1 MADEGE
7 FLDKT
12 IDRERSINSV
22 HAAAFL
28 QRWGMGKHMGADD
41 SGRCDY
47 TGKSKYI
54 FLQYVQ
60 EIIGKGFIWHVKCC
74 SGVLWEYVNTNSSF
88 TATKGC
94 RSCLAVCRRQ
104 LRIGSEHRDG
114 PPKRLS
120 LVVGCVGAAAEDDAM
135 DLESIAILRHDLNVL
150 RGLVLEEA
158 LPQLGGNR
166 QVGVGHRLKET
177 TP

>member
-1 MADEGE
+1 MADEGD

-28 QRWGMGKHMGADD
+28 QQWGMGKHLGADD

-47 TGKSKYI
+47 IGKFKYI

-60 EIIGKGFIWHVKCC
+60 EIFGKGFIWHVKCC

-120 LVVGCVGAAAEDDAM
+120 LVVGCVGAAAGTVPRDEGVDRTKNPQRWTVSFQGQIPDRGVR
-135 DLESIAILRHDLNVL
+135 LEPKWLRS
-150 RGLVLEEA
+150 
-158 LPQLGGNR
+158 
-166 QVGVGHRLKET
+166 
-177 TP
+177 